1 MKTSVVGIDIS
12 KDHLDVS
19 ICHLDSLEPIRS
31 FQITNDVKGIGRLIQ
46 RCNKISKDLWF
57 CFEHTG
63 NYGLLLACFLQNHSI
78 PFSAVS
84 PLHIKRSLGMTRGKN
99 DQIDAVRIAQYA
111 VTYFKQ
117 LEPSFLPSDKMLK
130 IKHLLT
136 FRKQLVK
143 TSSQLQNSIK
153 SLKVSMQSLDVS
165 DIIST
170 MQRQL
175 SDTKQLIKQQEEK
188 ILHIIEQDETLSLNY
203 HKIIRVKGIG
213 PVIAAYLLV
222 LTNNFKAFDSPR
234 KFNCFSGLA
243 PFEHRSGSSIRGK
256 TRTSHLRNKTIKSL
270 LFNGANSAA
279 THDHQLKKYYQ
290 RKKEEG
296 KHHNSII
303 NAIACKLIYRVF
315 AVVKRNEPFV
325 EFSF

>member
-1 MKTSVVGIDIS
+1 MKTTIVGIDIS
-12 KDHLDVS
+12 KYHLDVAL
-19 ICHLDSLEPIRS
+19 CNLDSLEPIRS
-31 FQITNDVKGIGRLIQ
+31 FKTTNDIKGIGKLIQ
-46 RCNKISKDLWF
+46 RCKKLSGNLWF

-63 NYGLLLACFLQNHSI
+63 NYGLLLASLLQNNSI
-78 PFSAVS
+78 AYSAVS
-84 PLHIKRSLGMTRGKN
+84 ALQIKRSLGITRGKS
-99 DQIDAVRIAQYA
+99 DPIDAVRIAQYA
-111 VTYFKQ
+111 VTHFKQ
-117 LEPSFLPSDKMLK
+117 LQPSRIPCDKLLK
-130 IKHLLT
+130 IKHLLA

-153 SLKVSMQSLDVS
+153 NLKVSMQSLDVS

-170 MQRQL
+170 MQKQL
-175 SDTKQLIKQQEEK
+175 GDTKQLIKQQEES
-188 ILHIIEQDETLSLNY
+188 ILHIIEQDESLSLNY

-213 PVIAAYLLV
+213 QITAAYLLV
-222 LTNNFKAFDSPR
+222 LTNNFNAFDCAR

-243 PFEHRSGSSIRGK
+243 PFEHTSGSSVRGK
-256 TRTSHLRNKTIKSL
+256 TRTSSLRNKTIKTL

-279 THDHQLKKYYQ
+279 RYDHQLQKYYQ
-290 RKKEEG
+290 RKKQEG